1 MDAVFIAL
9 EWIGVIAFA
18 VSGAMVSVKKGM
30 DLFGVVFLALVT
42 AFGGGIMRDCLLG
55 RVPPAFFTNYALIA
69 GGVFAALSVF
79 GVAYFMKEK
88 YFANESA
95 IEHVNNVF
103 DALGLGA
110 FAVTGSRI
118 ALEAVWGGKWFLTV
132 SMGLLTA
139 IGGGLLRD
147 LMLREIP
154 FVLNKRIY
162 ASAALL
168 GGVCYFVLQA
178 AGVGGTLSSCV
189 GILVTFILRILATH
203 YEWNLPRIIK

>member
-1 MDAVFIAL
+1 M
-9 EWIGVIAFA
+9 
-18 VSGAMVSVKKGM
+18 
-30 DLFGVVFLALVT
+30 
-42 AFGGGIMRDCLLG
+42 
-55 RVPPAFFTNYALIA
+55 
-69 GGVFAALSVF
+69 
-79 GVAYFMKEK
+79 
-88 YFANESA
+88 
-95 IEHVNNVF
+95 
-103 DALGLGA
+103 
-110 FAVTGSRI
+110 
-118 ALEAVWGGKWFLTV
+118 TV